1 MLHFTRFMIMRVFQH
16 FWKLIKWDR
25 TNRRQLLIQ
34 CGGYGNLHRILTLL
48 RRVMRLNEFKIF
60 YRYYRDSK
68 MARSSHLLDK
78 LRTIWKFPVKVALC
92 TLSYIQDLGTYVAR
106 FTLNYTKVFDE
117 NKVIE
122 LVDTKKR
129 IVLLKMKIP

>member
-1 MLHFTRFMIMRVFQH
+1 M
-16 FWKLIKWDR
+16 
-25 TNRRQLLIQ
+25 
-34 CGGYGNLHRILTLL
+34 
-48 RRVMRLNEFKIF
+48 
-60 YRYYRDSK
+60 
-68 MARSSHLLDK
+68 
-78 LRTIWKFPVKVALC
+78 KVALC